1 MFDPRLRSS
10 VFRLIATPG
19 NHLERYDSIII
30 GAGHNGLVCG
40 ALLAQAGHRVLILEA
55 ADTTG
60 GLAATRE
67 FHPGFQASPV
77 HVADHFPADIA
88 SKLDLAGH
96 GAAPL
101 DEQAPVIGLDAA
113 GDHVVVTANAVAGV
127 DAADERAWQDYTAM
141 MGRFAGALEPFW
153 GKTIPRIGGNGIGEM
168 LTFAHLGL
176 NLRRLGK
183 KDMHEFMRIASL
195 PARDLMDERFS
206 NELLK
211 ATLAWDGLIG
221 SKMAPR
227 SPNGAV
233 LMMLYRYGRQ
243 AWLPSKL
250 IAALHA
256 ASIAAGAEIRTG
268 AAVSRIVIDAGRD
281 GLTATGVKLADGE
294 TLAAERV
301 ISSADPKSTFLE
313 LVGAQYLDIG
323 FTNRIGRLRAD
334 GLVAKLHLALSDVPD
349 FTGLS
354 EPGGRLLVAP
364 EMDAIEFAFDDAK
377 YGQCPAEPVLEVT
390 VPSLAEP
397 ALAPAGQHV
406 LSAHVMFVPGRPVG
420 GWTYDAR
427 DRMAE
432 RVIDRIERYAPGLRK
447 LIIGREFLTPADIE
461 ARYGTSGGHWHHGEF
476 AMDQM
481 LMMRP
486 TYDAA
491 QYRTPIPG
499 LWLCGAGCH
508 PAGDLTGFAGLNAA
522 QAVLQ

>member
-1 MFDPRLRSS
+1 
-10 VFRLIATPG
+10 V
-19 NHLERYDSIII
+19 ERYDSIII

-40 ALLAQAGHRVLILEA
+40 ALLAEAGQRVLILEA
-55 ADTTG
+55 ADAPG

-67 FHPGFQASPV
+67 FHPGFSASPV

-88 SKLDLAGH
+88 EKLRLTDH

-101 DEQAPVIGLDAA
+101 DGQSRVVGLDAA
-113 GDHVVVTANAVAGV
+113 GDHVVVAANSVTGV
-127 DAADERAWQDYTAM
+127 EAADEKAWHDYSAM
-141 MGRFAGALEPFW
+141 MGRFAAALEPFW
-153 GKTIPRIGGNGIGEM
+153 GKTIPRIGGNGLGEL

-183 KDMHEFMRIASL
+183 TDMHEFMRIASL
-195 PARDLMDERFS
+195 PARDLMDERFA

-233 LMMLYRYGRQ
+233 LMMLYRQGRQ
-243 AWLPSKL
+243 AWQPSTL
-250 IAALHA
+250 IKALHA
-256 ASIAAGAEIRTG
+256 ATIAAGAEIRTG
-268 AAVSRIVIDAGRD
+268 AKVSRIVIDAGSD
-281 GLTATGVKLADGE
+281 GLTATGVELADGE
-294 TLAAERV
+294 TLSAERV
-301 ISSADPKSTFLE
+301 ISSVDPKSTFLR
-313 LVGAQYLDIG
+313 LVGAEYLDIG
-323 FTNRIGRLRAD
+323 FTNRIGRLRAE
-334 GLVAKLHLALSDVPD
+334 GLVAKLHLALSDLPG
-349 FTGLS
+349 FTGLD
-354 EPGGRLLVAP
+354 EPAGRLLVAP

-390 VPSLAEP
+390 IPSLSEP
-397 ALAPAGQHV
+397 TLAPSGQHV
-406 LSAHVMFVPGRPVG
+406 LSAHVMYVPGLLKD
-420 GWTYDAR
+420 GWTDEAR
-427 DRMAE
+427 DGMTE
-432 RVIDRIERYAPGLRK
+432 RAIEKIERYAPGLRK
-447 LIIGREFLTPADIE
+447 LIVGREFLTPADIE
-461 ARYGTSGGHWHHGEF
+461 ARYGTAGGHWHHGEF

-508 PAGDLTGFAGLNAA
+508 PAGDMTGFAGLNAA